1 MKAFTG
7 KEKRV
12 NFFSGWPQVTPC
24 SHCLW
29 NYWSLLSLKN
39 YSYRISYASLI
50 YFKKEQQNFK
60 NRIPIFFLTVASPA
74 QVCWCNFQSTKK
86 CLRSYLSQVSQIQD
100 QWKNE
105 LFIWSGMRFFFPSFL
120 VIKISFV
127 WLKLNLS
134 PGWVY
139 LCTIYACFMHQ
150 QHTAL
155 LVVCA
160 HN

>member
-1 MKAFTG
+1 M
-7 KEKRV
+7 
-12 NFFSGWPQVTPC
+12 TPC

-39 YSYRISYASLI
+39 YSYRKTYISVC

-60 NRIPIFFLTVASPA
+60 NSITIFFFPLTVASPA
-74 QVCWCNFQSTKK
+74 QACWCNFQSTKK
-86 CLRSYLSQVSQIQD
+86 CLRSHLSQVSQIQD

-105 LFIWSGMRFFFPSFL
+105 LFVCSGMGSFFPSFL

-127 WLKLNLS
+127 WLRLNLS
-134 PGWVY
+134 LGCVY

-150 QHTAL
+150 QSTPF
-155 LVVCA
+155 LVGCT